1 MSPQNARRQKVA
13 AWDRPVARSR
23 ARVTFFAEE
32 RQGLDRITSRWF
44 GRRLWAW
51 ELAGL
56 AGAPH
61 DAEVDV
67 GTFRGQIYL
76 ELNHPAASDYGS
88 VLLVRFLRGR
98 PVLVIEQLH
107 IHRRGMQTRGLG
119 LAIFARQL
127 SHARHL
133 GIRRIETVAGRG
145 RRENGY
151 YTWPRFGFDAPL
163 PLEVR
168 RRLPTMF
175 RRTTRVGDLMEREAG
190 RSWWRK
196 YGVPLS
202 LAFDLESRSRCWKRF
217 DRYIRGRSQRA

>member
-1 MSPQNARRQKVA
+1 MSPKNACPGKVA
-13 AWDRPVARSR
+13 AGDRPVAKSR
-23 ARVTFFAEE
+23 ARVTFFPEE
-32 RQGLDRITSRWF
+32 RREVERITSRWF

-56 AGAPH
+56 AGAPD

-88 VLLVRFLRGR
+88 VQLLRFSPAG
-98 PVLVIEQLH
+98 PVLVIEELH
-107 IHRRGMQTRGLG
+107 VHRRGMQTQGLG

-127 SHARHL
+127 SHARRL

-168 RRLPTMF
+168 RRLPMMF
-175 RRTTRVGDLMEREAG
+175 RRAARVGDLMEREAG

-196 YGVPLS
+196 HGVPLS

-217 DRYIRGRSQRA
+217 DRYIRARSHRA